1 MNRYVNS
8 QPNRSCIQDL
18 HKHCYIYM
26 VDIIYIELQRVELLF
41 KAVLTKYIVLQPQ
54 KRHIYHGVTSHDLCV
69 FMYLYIS
76 FYLVNF
82 CFIQFF

>member
-26 VDIIYIELQRVELLF
+26 DDIIYIELQRIELLF
-41 KAVLTKYIVLQPQ
+41 KAVLTKYIVL
-54 KRHIYHGVTSHDLCV
+54 
-69 FMYLYIS
+69 
-76 FYLVNF
+76 
-82 CFIQFF
+82 

>member
-8 QPNRSCIQDL
+8 QPNRSCIHDL

-26 VDIIYIELQRVELLF
+26 NAIIYIELQRIELLF
-41 KAVLTKYIVLQPQ
+41 KAVLTKYIGLQPQ
-54 KRHIYHGVTSHDLCV
+54 KNTYITELHLMIYVSLCI
-69 FMYLYIS
+69 YICS

-82 CFIQFF
+82 YFIQFF

>member
-41 KAVLTKYIVLQPQ
+41 KVVLTKYIVLQPQ

-69 FMYLYIS
+69 FMYLYM
-76 FYLVNF
+76 
-82 CFIQFF
+82 FFLSS

>member
-1 MNRYVNS
+1 MDN
-8 QPNRSCIQDL
+8 
-18 HKHCYIYM
+18 
-26 VDIIYIELQRVELLF
+26 IIYIELQRVELLF

-69 FMYLYIS
+69 FMYLYMF

-82 CFIQFF
+82 YFVQFF

>member
-1 MNRYVNS
+1 
-8 QPNRSCIQDL
+8 
-18 HKHCYIYM
+18 M

-54 KRHIYHGVTSHDLCV
+54 KRHIYHGSTPHDLCVFMYLYVSLCV

>member
-54 KRHIYHGVTSHDLCV
+54 KRHIYHGSTPHDLCV